1 MKISIPK
8 GFFED
13 KSSVTP
19 TEFLGMFTDMVRQIE
34 TLEQA
39 LKYELETD
47 SKFMNE
53 NNELKKEIKV
63 LRDEIRQLQRGISA

>member
-19 TEFLGMFTDMVRQIE
+19 TEFLGMFTDMVHQIE

-63 LRDEIRQLQRGISA
+63 LRDEIRQLQRGMSA